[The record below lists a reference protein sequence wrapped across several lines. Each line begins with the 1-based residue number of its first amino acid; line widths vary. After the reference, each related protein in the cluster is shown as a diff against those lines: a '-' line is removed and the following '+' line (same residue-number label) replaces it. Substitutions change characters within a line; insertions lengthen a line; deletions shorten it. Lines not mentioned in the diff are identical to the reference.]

1 MTNNRCATADK
12 IADYEDEL
20 HRKDHTNTSPQRR
33 PNTASSNTSRSPARD
48 PSTPAPSQSRF
59 GALLG
64 SRKLSSTPDPN
75 PSPQQQLTRRE
86 SHLQAALERE
96 QGLRQQAEGKVSA
109 MSTEIEDL
117 STQLFQQANEM
128 VADERRA
135 RAKLEERVEILE
147 KRDSEK
153 RKRLE
158 RLEMAL
164 KRIDRVKGL
173 LGS

>member
-1 MTNNRCATADK
+1 
-12 IADYEDEL
+12 
-20 HRKDHTNTSPQRR
+20 
-33 PNTASSNTSRSPARD
+33 
-48 PSTPAPSQSRF
+48 
-59 GALLG
+59 
-64 SRKLSSTPDPN
+64 
-75 PSPQQQLTRRE
+75 
-86 SHLQAALERE
+86 
-96 QGLRQQAEGKVSA
+96 LRQQAEGKVSA